1 MEFTLKGAQMRGSC
15 LEKGLKVQ
23 RRIISFITMKECMI
37 RTFYGETIYIEN

>member
-1 MEFTLKGAQMRGSC
+1 MEFTLKGAQIRGSC

-23 RRIISFITMKECMI
+23 RIISFITMKECMI